1 MTEDVVAGR
10 RARPADIDLT
20 AGFVPFDFSQGPRPL
35 CLAFAASSAHKLL
48 RAQEDDFSPEAL
60 WRTCRENGLTSE
72 GGTTIDAMGFA
83 LRSEGQP
90 VLRVWPYNDALG
102 QQSEEVPHEARNAPW
117 HTAVLTSVPLS
128 PGGQEHIEAALASGR
143 PVVIAIAVSD
153 EFSFVTGSDVVEVPA
168 DIPYFQG
175 YHAVLIVGATW
186 KEETGRIY
194 RILNSWGTDWADGG
208 YTWLPA
214 GYVDRYT
221 VGAAAIG

>member
-10 RARPADIDLT
+10 QARRADIDLT

-60 WRTCRENGLTSE
+60 WRTCWENGLTSA

-102 QQSEEVPHEARNAPW
+102 YQSEEVPREARSAAW
-117 HTAVLTSVPLS
+117 HTAVLTSVPWS
-128 PGGQEHIEAALASGR
+128 PGGRNTSRQRWR
-143 PVVIAIAVSD
+143 P
-153 EFSFVTGSDVVEVPA
+153 
-168 DIPYFQG
+168 
-175 YHAVLIVGATW
+175 
-186 KEETGRIY
+186 
-194 RILNSWGTDWADGG
+194 GG
-208 YTWLPA
+208 P
-214 GYVDRYT
+214 
-221 VGAAAIG
+221 